1 MHTLNFNMDWWHD
14 DHADTVRGV
23 VTFDHN
29 LLPEEE
35 DHEDAPPLDLTNI
48 KIAYL
53 ELPYHRLIAGKD
65 RTAWRSAEPEEIAY
79 LEAHPEFKEDLIDF
93 WIEKGLP

>member
-1 MHTLNFNMDWWHD
+1 MHTLNFNMEWWHD
-14 DHADTVRGV
+14 DHVNNVRGI

-29 LLPEEE
+29 TTGYE
-35 DHEDAPPLDLTNI
+35 DDESDEPLNITNI
-48 KIAYL
+48 KIERL
-53 ELPYHRLIAGKD
+53 ELPYSRLIADKD